1 MWSRFVTLVDIL
13 KELDYDNS
21 QREYIAFLGESPLYG
36 YFRSR
41 EAQVHQ
47 FLYQRLNTFWRNDLI
62 MAKPCNFPFSL
73 SGDVYW
79 IETNRQMRLFERI
92 MNKL

>member
-47 FLYQRLNTFWRNDLI
+47 FLYQRLNTF
-62 MAKPCNFPFSL
+62 
-73 SGDVYW
+73 
-79 IETNRQMRLFERI
+79 
-92 MNKL
+92 